1 MTDTTDRQTHDP
13 DAARLGPEGYPET
26 TRLPSLRRLRGMEVR
41 DENGHQV
48 GTVSDVYLDADAR
61 YVRYLV
67 IGTGM
72 LGRRKGAIPV
82 DEVDYVDEGDG
93 DAHILVP
100 YSREHL
106 AAAPLL
112 EDGDE
117 LTPEREQAIYDHY
130 QRAGYWE
137 RARQEVR
144 ARQTTPA
151 PTPTIAEAEA
161 VADMNRRSSA
171 MDDGDAETGMGAAAG
186 PRVRRWEE

>member
-1 MTDTTDRQTHDP
+1 MADTADRQTTTP
-13 DAARLGPEGYPET
+13 DAARVGPEGYPES
-26 TRLPSLRRLRGMEVR
+26 TRLPSLSRLRGMEVR
-41 DENGHQV
+41 DEGGEKV
-48 GTVSDVYLDADAR
+48 GKVSDVYLDADAR
-61 YVRYLV
+61 YVRYLEV
-67 IGTGM
+67 STGM
-72 LGRRKGAIPV
+72 LGRKKGAIPV
-82 DEVDYVDEGDG
+82 DEVDYVDEGD

-144 ARQTTPA
+144 TRQTTPA

-161 VADMNRRSSA
+161 VAGMNRRA
-171 MDDGDAETGMGAAAG
+171 GGDPGDARDDERGGDDA
-186 PRVRRWEE
+186 PRVRRWAGE